1 MQAIKKIMDQS
12 KSITDIASDLRN
24 VDVEIAENPN
34 CYALK
39 SLRVRL
45 LTDMQDRVRSAL
57 IIATSEVRRERATCT
72 DCIRCE
78 EHMKY
83 V

>member
-1 MQAIKKIMDQS
+1 MDQS
-12 KSITDIASDLRN
+12 KPISDIVRDLLN

-39 SLRVRL
+39 KLRVDL
-45 LTDMQDRVRSAL
+45 LTDLQDRVRSAL

-83 V
+83 I